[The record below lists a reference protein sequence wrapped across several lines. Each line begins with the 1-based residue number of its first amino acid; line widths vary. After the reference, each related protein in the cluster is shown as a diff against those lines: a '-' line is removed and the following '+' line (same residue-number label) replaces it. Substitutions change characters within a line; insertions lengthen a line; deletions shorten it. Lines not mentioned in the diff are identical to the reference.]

1 MTKKSK
7 AVKIVQAKPQK
18 PKKPT
23 VKQKL
28 ETLKA
33 TVYEYFKQL
42 RYRQPEQHQIALQA
56 TVAQPDGTK
65 RDGVFNVASLI
76 AAVLTAQGLGNEVR
90 LEAEQTSQGG
100 TLYVRFYKP
109 VRVAGQELLS

>member
-7 AVKIVQAKPQK
+7 VVKLVQAVK

-23 VKQKL
+23 VKQQL

-33 TVYEYFKQL
+33 TVSEYFKQL
-42 RYRQPEQHQIALQA
+42 RYREPEQHQIALQA